1 MACYSVDVVID
12 RYIFRLWLMPFIA
25 FLGLTTGVLLLGR
38 TLRVLGLVVERGV
51 EWSVLASML
60 MAILPYFLVLTL
72 PMAFFFAMQN
82 VITRLHQDSE
92 MDAFRAAGLSYPRLL
107 RSLGI
112 VAIILFAFLL
122 YTAME
127 WMPMGQRSF
136 QTLLYAVQES
146 KATPGFTPQR
156 FANEIESMTVY
167 IQGED
172 EEGVLQGFML
182 EDNRP
187 GGPVI
192 YLAETAK
199 IERSGRNL
207 LFRLTNGTRLE
218 GKEDKLRALSFEQY
232 DVSINAGDLGLGK
245 MPQWR
250 NRIFEMGIAE
260 LWNHRKTDSSSDAT
274 AEWHRRFVL
283 PSTILVLMLF
293 ALPLSLEPKRSGKAG
308 AYLLGGIAILLVYN
322 VEIVLHRQA
331 ADGNLAWWGMWVGQ
345 ALMAA
350 IGLHLTHRA
359 ITDNLPSWLNESGE
373 YIYLIHHRLQ
383 HWLAERRR

>member
-1 MACYSVDVVID
+1 MACYSEAVTID
-12 RYIFRLWLMPFIA
+12 RYMMRLWLMPFIA

-38 TLRVLGLVVERGV
+38 TLRVLGLVVDRGV
-51 EWSVLASML
+51 DWTVLGVML

-82 VITRLHQDSE
+82 VIIRLHQDSE
-92 MDAFRAAGLSYPRLL
+92 MDAFRAAGLSYPRML

-112 VAIILFAFLL
+112 IAMIIWAFLT

-127 WMPMGQRSF
+127 WMPMGQKSF
-136 QTLLYAVQES
+136 QTLLYAVQAS

-156 FANEIESMTVY
+156 FTSEIEDMTIY

-172 EEGVLQGFML
+172 EEGLLHGFML

-187 GGPVI
+187 GGPVV
-192 YLAETAK
+192 YMAETAM
-199 IERSGRNL
+199 IERAGRQL
-207 LFRLTNGTRLE
+207 LFRLNNGTRLE
-218 GKEDKLRALSFEQY
+218 GTEDTLRALSFEQY
-232 DVSINAGDLGLGK
+232 DVSIDAGDLGLGK

-250 NRIFEMGIAE
+250 NRIFEMGISE
-260 LWNHRKTDSSSDAT
+260 LWKHRQSDDSADAT
-274 AEWHRRFVL
+274 AEWHRRFIL

-308 AYLLGGIAILLVYN
+308 AYLLGVAAILIVYN
-322 VEIVLHRQA
+322 VQIALHRQA
-331 ADGNLAWWGMWVGQ
+331 ADGHFSWWGMWLGQ

-350 IGLHLTHRA
+350 IGLHLSRRA
-359 ITDNLPSWLNESGE
+359 IRDDLPGWLNQSGE

-383 HWLAERRR
+383 HWLADRRR